1 LAQGVDQRVAL
12 TDTLSTGDGVCGVWP
27 SPSPKIYAAYG
38 RRKRNDS
45 LECAFEN
52 HCKGRDRLQWAHT
65 GHAECEG
72 LAGTGMAAF

>member
-45 LECAFEN
+45 LESAFEN
-52 HCKGRDRLQWAHT
+52 HCKGRDRLQW
-65 GHAECEG
+65 
-72 LAGTGMAAF
+72 